1 MSEVGSI
8 GNLRHRN
15 IVQLLGWCHRQGDLL
30 LVYEFM
36 PNGRLDKYLFDEP
49 KAILS
54 WKQRFKIIKG
64 VALGL
69 LYLHE
74 EWEQT
79 VVHRDIK
86 AGKVLLDSEFN

>member
-54 WKQRFKIIKG
+54 WKQRFTEILRQAMCYWILSLIEG
-64 VALGL
+64 
-69 LYLHE
+69 
-74 EWEQT
+74 
-79 VVHRDIK
+79 
-86 AGKVLLDSEFN
+86 